1 MCARH
6 PLRRRPLI
14 SPPTPRVAAPACQ
27 DYYVI
32 AAVRDP
38 AKMHA
43 AAKKAGVA
51 STDYAA
57 VELQLASL
65 QSVKDLTKDLKG
77 SLGQRGLDR
86 LVCNAV
92 RLPTA
97 APPPPIIAAFS
108 LSLFKFSPAPT
119 NVELYKC
126 SSVEAT

>member
-14 SPPTPRVAAPACQ
+14 SPPTSRVAAPACQ
-27 DYYVI
+27 DYYII

-57 VELQLASL
+57 VELQ
-65 QSVKDLTKDLKG
+65 QI
-77 SLGQRGLDR
+77 
-86 LVCNAV
+86 
-92 RLPTA
+92 P
-97 APPPPIIAAFS
+97 
-108 LSLFKFSPAPT
+108 
-119 NVELYKC
+119 EL
-126 SSVEAT
+126 EAREVWEEVPLRVL